1 MNYGF
6 DVPLKKPLPFLKY
19 DMALYCENLKKRIIV
34 EPPEY
39 LRDYKKKINECINKY
54 LCSKPSEPV
63 DAFRIYIVD
72 YRLNVLFAGLDT
84 TGEIATFFS
93 KFGKRGNEVE
103 DWYCGDGEVIGGAV
117 VFDGSNGFIYDK
129 KSIKKFSDEYKFVP
143 LEELSSAA
151 VAIFDDD
158 GLAEYLMLSQLQTT
172 LLLQRYS
179 CENLVDFKKLYSTMD
194 DVADNVTKI
203 YL

>member
-1 MNYGF
+1 M
-6 DVPLKKPLPFLKY
+6 
-19 DMALYCENLKKRIIV
+19 
-34 EPPEY
+34 
-39 LRDYKKKINECINKY
+39 
-54 LCSKPSEPV
+54 
-63 DAFRIYIVD
+63 
-72 YRLNVLFAGLDT
+72 FAGLDT

-93 KFGKRGNEVE
+93 KFSRRGNEIE

-117 VFDGSNGFIYDK
+117 IFDGSNGFIYDK
-129 KSIKKFSDEYKFVP
+129 KSIKKFYNEYKFVP

-158 GLAEYLMLSQLQTT
+158 GLVEYLMLSQLQTT

-179 CENLVDFKKLYSTMD
+179 NENLVDFKKLYSTMD